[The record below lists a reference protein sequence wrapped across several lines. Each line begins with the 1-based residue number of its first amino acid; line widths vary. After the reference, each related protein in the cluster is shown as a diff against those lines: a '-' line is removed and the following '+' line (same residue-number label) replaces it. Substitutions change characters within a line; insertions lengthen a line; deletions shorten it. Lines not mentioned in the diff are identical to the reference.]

1 VALVLAVL
9 AIARVRRRF
18 LWSTK
23 TGGITSFLP
32 MTAWDTVAK
41 IKEESK
47 VFILV
52 VFFVAGNS
60 YLWSSLLL
68 VIMVLFVL
76 FDRVNFVL

>member
-1 VALVLAVL
+1 
-9 AIARVRRRF
+9 
-18 LWSTK
+18 
-23 TGGITSFLP
+23 
-32 MTAWDTVAK
+32 MTTWDTVAK

-47 VFILV
+47 IFILV

-60 YLWSSLLL
+60 YLWSSSLL